1 MFKVSSYSVRWFIP
15 YFLFLIPYSL
25 FLIPYFLFLISY
37 SLFLIPYSLFLI
49 PYFLFLISYFL
60 FLIPYF
66 LFLIQLKNW
75 VPLTTYF
82 ISAKFNNETSQ
93 INCHQSNKNTQ
104 WSVKR
109 KTKPFLFAGEQ
120 KGIVGKGGESCKPT
134 TDSNCQEQAYFR
146 AQHITFFSNSIDD
159 ANQQTACN
167 IDDKGTPRKN
177 GCDIELKIPWD

>member
-1 MFKVSSYSVRWFIP
+1 MICS
-15 YFLFLIPYSL
+15 
-25 FLIPYFLFLISY
+25 LFLISY

-49 PYFLFLISYFL
+49 
-60 FLIPYF
+60 
-66 LFLIQLKNW
+66 QLKDW
-75 VPLTTYF
+75 VPLSTYF

-93 INCHQSNKNTQ
+93 INCHQSNENTQ

-134 TDSNCQEQAYFR
+134 TDSNCQEQTYFR

-167 IDDKGTPRKN
+167 IDDKCTPRKKRMWHWTEN
-177 GCDIELKIPWD
+177 TVRLKSGLQYQWIHQIQQPK